1 MKLKIYVIKKK
12 QLIWAAIIIALIL
25 IAAIVIATR
34 GTNDTINNIGLQ
46 HTIKD
51 DLNNDGKI
59 DNILINVDK
68 DTNEYRVSIAMSDGK
83 GYVLEADKSL
93 KTLGYYSPEWPMHVT
108 VDDIDGDKL
117 KEIVIQSSDK
127 KGPMIG
133 IYKLN
138 EDKFEKM
145 ASGRYQVYGLVKHP
159 AASNNMV
166 VLGSMNKTGMQY
178 NLFIAKSG
186 KLTPVLS
193 TLNNMSLGRDT
204 LASFV
209 NFVEKKEVET
219 FNQIMDNKLTS
230 SVQNG
235 SFNDAKISEI
245 KYNKNGMPSEI
256 TYVVRTN
263 VASNNSNESLVYKLT
278 MSLSKVEDKLPKY
291 TITDLNII
299 K

>member
-34 GTNDTINNIGLQ
+34 GTNETINNIGLQ

-68 DTNEYRVSIAMSDGK
+68 NTNEYNVSIAMSDGK
-83 GYVLEADKSL
+83 GYVLEADKSI

-108 VDDIDGDKL
+108 VDDIDNDKI
-117 KEIVIQSSDK
+117 KEIVLQSSDK
-127 KGPMIG
+127 TGPLMI
-133 IYKLN
+133 IYKFN

-209 NFVEKKEVET
+209 NFIEKKEVET

-263 VASNNSNESLVYKLT
+263 VTSNNSNEALVYKLT
-278 MSLSKVEDKLPKY
+278 MSLNKVEDKLPKY